1 MLRASKRDKRGRVWR
16 ALEEVVI
23 RIMMMTMM
31 TMMVKMV
38 MMMHM
43 IMMITRSRSRENLY
57 TRERGERAGEPLG
70 GALGGFST
78 GEPPLGGAT
87 VARIALS

>member
-1 MLRASKRDKRGRVWR
+1 MESFGGGGYQDQDQ
-16 ALEEVVI
+16 
-23 RIMMMTMM
+23 MMMMMIVVKMVMM

-38 MMMHM
+38 MMMFM